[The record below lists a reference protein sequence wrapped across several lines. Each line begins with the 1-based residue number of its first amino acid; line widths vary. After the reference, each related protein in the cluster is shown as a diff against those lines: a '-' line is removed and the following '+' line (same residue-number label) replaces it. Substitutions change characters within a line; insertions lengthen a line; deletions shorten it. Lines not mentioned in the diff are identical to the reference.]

1 MWTLVQLADILNLNN
16 DTESLNSITEF
27 FDNAITQYEFEA
39 ALDKYLKIVII
50 NDLKEFGLN
59 EALIL
64 LKRVIDQNPTKYR
77 SNIYYQIILLAI
89 DLERYELAKKYI
101 LLRKDV
107 LKELDSYL
115 VLIDEFYLYK
125 AQGLNTYDILI
136 KLKYEVIP
144 QDVKVFVNEQL
155 LNYYIKELEYEHA
168 IRTLTELKE
177 DTLNNKYSNKI
188 IEIKYLMKDYISV
201 VKDTETLIYESTANL
216 YTIAYYISALRELKE
231 YQKASN
237 LEVEYEKSFENSD
250 DDTLKTF
257 IYSEIIKLYEEFYN
271 KPSITEY
278 KNKLSKITK
287 QKKVEEVVLV
297 EKQKTIVKPIK
308 TTTLVSHAKYLEH
321 FEYVN
326 DWLIYSSNLKT
337 ELTFREYLRTLF
349 IEISTKVNFFE
360 AVIYLNDENDS
371 NLYHYKNERLYDKRI
386 INHTLSETVFETLI
400 KDKKDYFGLVSSLIN
415 NKDILTNKTFSTDFK
430 YLYSFYIN
438 DDFLI
443 TFYIKEELKDY
454 ALFYE
459 LFKGIKTIINLRVI
473 NLDNNKNLIS
483 EAKYLHHL
491 INNEVMPMRIITDTN
506 ITYNK
511 TSLKL
516 FNIDNKMPLELF
528 LRDLSLTDSKMYEEA
543 LKRLYNYPNETKVI
557 KYMYQDLMIL
567 EYIFAYK
574 HLGSINLI
582 SFFIDITKSSNL
594 TNTLKEEILL
604 DKNTKL
610 LSRNTLEN
618 DFKELIKDKKTF
630 MLVELDTKIEDVYGF
645 TKAMDFFAEFA
656 SFNLKHFQVNV
667 YRYDFNKVLIA
678 LDFNDIRAVNNQVND
693 YLLVVNHLNSNI
705 LKYEKFLVNIATL
718 RYPVV
723 TSDKNVLTVFKYLD
737 LTLIKAKQENKRHL
751 DFTYSIYEEEVYEQE
766 VIDYLN
772 VAIEERQL
780 SINFAQIIDL
790 ENNVVKEYLSE
801 LVLPTVNISSNYL
814 TKIAK
819 KRNKLSDLEYFHIEL
834 VISFLKSLQDE
845 TNHLINV
852 SIPISIETFNESDF
866 DQYLVQ
872 TLKKY
877 NIRASFIKLVI
888 NGKLT
893 QNSGLDKALKLMRF
907 GIKLDTNN
915 INVLLSS
922 DFSSLHQKVNIQNK
936 KWKLYLKTLNETLR
950 NEKIDLIITDV
961 NLTTERNELKSL
973 GINLITGN
981 LYKKVSPEN
990 ILKQIKD
997 KI

>member
-115 VLIDEFYLYK
+115 VLIDEYYLYK

>member
-89 DLERYELAKKYI
+89 DLERYQLAKEYI

-250 DDTLKTF
+250 DHTLKTF

-678 LDFNDIRAVNNQVND
+678 LNFNDIRAVNNQVND